1 MSATFFGLRRAVSR
15 VFIGVLLAALSPSL
29 WAWGGQGHQA
39 VAELAWQRLTP
50 QARAGVSKLLALEP
64 GQTLGSI
71 ASWADTIRDPLTAP
85 WHYINFPRGDC
96 HYQAERDCPDGNCVV
111 RAIEQQEAILKAS
124 GADEERL
131 RALKFVVHFVGDIHQ
146 PLHAGYR
153 DDRGGNMVQLR
164 FLLRNSNLHAL
175 WDSGLVG
182 QQAPDVPALTKM
194 MEALAPPSEQPVPA
208 ASVIA
213 EESCRIV
220 GTPGF
225 YPPGEVDAQYAKQFT
240 PIAMDRLA
248 LAGARLAAI
257 LNRSFP

>member
-1 MSATFFGLRRAVSR
+1 MSGTFFGLRRAVLQ
-15 VFIGVLLAALSPSL
+15 VFFGSLLVMVSPSL

-39 VAELAWQRLTP
+39 LAQVAWQRLTP
-50 QARAGVSKLLALEP
+50 QARAGVGKLLALEP

-85 WHYINFPRGDC
+85 WHYVNFPRGDC
-96 HYQAERDCPDGNCVV
+96 HYKPERDCPDGNCVV
-111 RAIEQQEAILKAS
+111 RAIEQQEAILA
-124 GADEERL
+124 GTGPDEERL

-153 DDRGGNMVQLR
+153 DDRGGNTVQLR

-182 QQAPDVPALTKM
+182 QQAPDVPALTQM
-194 MEALAPPSEQPVPA
+194 LDALVPPTTQAVPA
-208 ASVIA
+208 AGEIA

-225 YPPGEVDAQYAKQFT
+225 YPPGDIDEAYAKQFT
-240 PIAMDRLA
+240 PTAMGRLA